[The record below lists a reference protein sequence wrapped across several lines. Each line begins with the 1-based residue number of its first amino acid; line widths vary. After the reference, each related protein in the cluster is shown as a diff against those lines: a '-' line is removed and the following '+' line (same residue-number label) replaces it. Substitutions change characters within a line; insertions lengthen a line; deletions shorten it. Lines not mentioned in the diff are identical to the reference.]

1 MHITNYEQKQRLL
14 TWGEEIRTIA
24 QARGDTSTAK
34 LIEQE
39 IQDYRTGRF
48 LLAVVGKFK
57 RGKSTLC
64 NALLGRK
71 DDLLAPINAKAATG
85 VISKFIHGQSEQCNV
100 HFRDGRS
107 ESCTYAQIRDFVTE
121 DGNKDNGKG
130 VDCVE
135 VVGPFAGLEEDLTLV
150 DTPGAGSLHQHHD
163 ALLLGFLPQA
173 DAIIFLVTADQ
184 PIAEDEQEL
193 LRRLKAS
200 DVKKVFFAINKV
212 DDPHTDEEAIAQGL
226 ERNRKLLAS
235 EKLDVGKIHRI
246 SALKAMRGELAQ
258 SGFPELLAEVSEFL
272 AANKARVLQAN
283 FVSRISQVAGGL
295 ANGLAVEIES
305 GSKSAEQLQAEL
317 ATLQREREKLAGGR
331 ATIER
336 AFENQWDDATSL
348 FERNVNDAEAGV
360 RTKLAKELQTT
371 GALGVSDLARE
382 LPATVSRLVGDE
394 LAQAT
399 TPFEQA
405 ARASVE
411 RLRVDYPQIGLGA
424 VRGDLVL
431 RGGKESATLLK
442 GTVAGLGTAAAGYGL
457 AAAASSTAATIAAAN
472 VAAIAAAHTTVVAA
486 GPLALAGNFISGL
499 GGAWGLGGSILS
511 WLGTGTATVSTAP
524 VLAATPVWV
533 AIAGPVGWILAGV
546 GALAIPFAYRSAK
559 LKQRDQMEEAALDHI
574 KGLFR
579 RIRSEQ
585 VPALRRMGT
594 RILGDFRDRLDNE
607 LLQIERSLN
616 AAMARKHSNTGTAE
630 LERLASRLD
639 RLMQE
644 AAGWA

>member
-1 MHITNYEQKQRLL
+1 
-14 TWGEEIRTIA
+14 
-24 QARGDTSTAK
+24 
-34 LIEQE
+34 
-39 IQDYRTGRF
+39 
-48 LLAVVGKFK
+48 
-57 RGKSTLC
+57 
-64 NALLGRK
+64 
-71 DDLLAPINAKAATG
+71 
-85 VISKFIHGQSEQCNV
+85 
-100 HFRDGRS
+100 
-107 ESCTYAQIRDFVTE
+107 
-121 DGNKDNGKG
+121 
-130 VDCVE
+130 
-135 VVGPFAGLEEDLTLV
+135 
-150 DTPGAGSLHQHHD
+150 
-163 ALLLGFLPQA
+163 
-173 DAIIFLVTADQ
+173 
-184 PIAEDEQEL
+184 
-193 LRRLKAS
+193 
-200 DVKKVFFAINKV
+200 
-212 DDPHTDEEAIAQGL
+212 
-226 ERNRKLLAS
+226 
-235 EKLDVGKIHRI
+235 
-246 SALKAMRGELAQ
+246 MRGELAG

-331 ATIER
+331 AAIER

-360 RTKLAKELQTT
+360 RTKLAKKLQTT
-371 GALGVSDLARE
+371 GALGVSELARE
-382 LPATVSRLVGDE
+382 LPATVNRLVEDE

-405 ARASVE
+405 ARASVD

-424 VRGDLVL
+424 VRGEIVL

-442 GTVAGLGTAAAGYGL
+442 GTAAGLGTAAAGYGL

-472 VAAIAAAHTTVVAA
+472 AAAVAAASTTVTAA
-486 GPLALAGNFISGL
+486 GPLAAIGSQLGGL
-499 GGAWGLGGSILS
+499 GGAILS

-524 VLAATPVWV
+524 VLAATPAWV
-533 AIAGPVGWILAGV
+533 AIAGPVGWTLAGV

-559 LKQRDQMEEAALDHI
+559 LKQKDQMEAAALDHI
-574 KGLFR
+574 QGVFR

-585 VPALRRMGT
+585 VPTLRRMGT

-607 LLQIERSLN
+607 LRQIERSLN
-616 AAMARKHSNTGTAE
+616 AAMARKQSNTGTAE

>member
-1 MHITNYEQKQRLL
+1 MHITNYGLKQRLL
-14 TWGEEIRTIA
+14 AWGEEIRTIA

-48 LLAVVGKFK
+48 LLAVVGKVK
-57 RGKSTLC
+57 RGKSTFC
-64 NALLGRK
+64 NAFLGRK
-71 DDLLAPINAKAATG
+71 DDDLAPINARPATS
-85 VISKFIHGQSEQCNV
+85 VISKFIRGQSEQCHV

-107 ESCTYAQIRDFVTE
+107 EPSTYAQIRDFVTE

-135 VVGPFAGLEEDLTLV
+135 IVGPFAGLEEDLTLV

-173 DAIIFLVTADQ
+173 DAVIFLVTADQ
-184 PIAEDEQEL
+184 PIAADELEL

-212 DDPHTDEEAIAQGL
+212 DDPHTDEEEIAQGL
-226 ERNRKLLAS
+226 EHNRKLLAS
-235 EKLDVGKIHRI
+235 IGLAVGKIHRI
-246 SALKAMRGELAQ
+246 SALKAMRGELAG

-283 FVSRISQVAGGL
+283 FVSRISQVAGSL

-331 ATIER
+331 AAIER

-360 RTKLAKELQTT
+360 RTKLAKKLQTT
-371 GALGVSDLARE
+371 GALGVSELARE
-382 LPATVSRLVGDE
+382 LPATVSRLVEDE

-424 VRGDLVL
+424 VRGEIVL

-472 VAAIAAAHTTVVAA
+472 AAAVAAASTTVTEIGRAHV
-486 GPLALAGNFISGL
+486 
-499 GGAWGLGGSILS
+499 
-511 WLGTGTATVSTAP
+511 
-524 VLAATPVWV
+524 
-533 AIAGPVGWILAGV
+533 
-546 GALAIPFAYRSAK
+546 
-559 LKQRDQMEEAALDHI
+559 
-574 KGLFR
+574 
-579 RIRSEQ
+579 
-585 VPALRRMGT
+585 
-594 RILGDFRDRLDNE
+594 
-607 LLQIERSLN
+607 
-616 AAMARKHSNTGTAE
+616 
-630 LERLASRLD
+630 
-639 RLMQE
+639 
-644 AAGWA
+644 